1 MISSPRILLGVLGE
15 KHALSE
21 TDVKNRMWTG
31 HRLAT
36 AGETPRLKATQRVL
50 IPRDWDESFQMIL
63 FELLDSARPMFLIT
77 EPADVLVP
85 QVHREPS
92 LSKPVWIKFLSLVT
106 KSPIWKCTSSFPNP
120 VVLLQG
126 PPFYLADLEDLGW
139 FSFLAASTNILFC
152 ETSLLLPLLPYWH

>member
-1 MISSPRILLGVLGE
+1 MISSPRILPGALGE

-21 TDVKNRMWTG
+21 RDVKNRMWTG

-36 AGETPRLKATQRVL
+36 AGETLRLKATQRVL

-63 FELLDSARPMFLIT
+63 FEPLDSAMPKFLIT

-85 QVHREPS
+85 EVHREPS

-106 KSPIWKCTSSFPNP
+106 KSPIWKWTSSLPKP
-120 VVLLQG
+120 VALLWG
-126 PPFYLADLEDLGW
+126 PPFYLADLENLGW
-139 FSFLAASTNILFC
+139 FSFLAASANVLSC
-152 ETSLLLPLLPYWH
+152 EASLLLPLLPYWH